1 VSNQKSNCAVIH
13 FGSHLYL
20 NHPVRRF
27 EQNAVANNCYDEYDL
42 ILNNKAKNNM
52 AQAPVAP
59 VVLVILDGWGYRPD
73 IHGNA
78 IAQAQTPN
86 IDSLWAAYPHTLI
99 DTSGR
104 AVGLPDGQMGNS
116 EVGHLNIGAGR
127 IVPQELVRI
136 SDAVKDKSILNN
148 PALVKVCVD
157 VQQRQS
163 KLHILGLCSD
173 GGVHSHLDHLI
184 GLLELAR
191 DRNITEVCLHV
202 ITDGRD
208 TDPRDGLQ
216 AVAKIEAAIATIG
229 VGKIVTVS
237 GRYHA
242 LDRDNRWDRVKLAY
256 DVMTQAGE
264 GSGESAT
271 ALLTNSYAA
280 DKTDE
285 FIDPTRIAPGAIEP
299 GDGVIFFNFR
309 PDRARQLTS
318 ALVNAHFTGFIRSQ
332 ITPLTVATFTQY
344 DSTLP
349 VLVAFEPQQLQ
360 NLLGEVISERGF
372 KQFRV
377 AETEKYAHVTYFFN
391 GGREEPLPGE
401 DRELIPSPQ
410 VSTYDRTPA
419 MSAALVTETV
429 LAAIA
434 KQIYTLIVVNYANP
448 DMVGHTGKM
457 APTIQAIE
465 TVDACLGKLLEGVGK
480 VGGTT
485 LITADHGNA
494 EYMCDENDNPWT
506 AHTTSQVPLILVEGE
521 RRQLQGHGTDVTL
534 RDDGKLADLAPT
546 ILEILQ
552 IPQPID
558 MTGKSMV
565 VPALV
570 EFQQTRSP
578 MRVGV

>member
-1 VSNQKSNCAVIH
+1 
-13 FGSHLYL
+13 
-20 NHPVRRF
+20 
-27 EQNAVANNCYDEYDL
+27 
-42 ILNNKAKNNM
+42 M

-73 IHGNA
+73 IQGNA
-78 IAQAQTPN
+78 IAQAKTPN
-86 IDSLWAAYPHTLI
+86 IDSLWTVYPHTLI

-136 SDAVKDKSILNN
+136 SDAVSDGSIVENS
-148 PALVKVCVD
+148 ALVQVCEA
-157 VQQRQS
+157 VQQRHS
-163 KLHILGLCSD
+163 KLHIMGLCSD
-173 GGVHSHLDHLI
+173 GGVHSHVDHLV
-184 GLLELAR
+184 GLLKLAKAQH
-191 DRNITEVCLHV
+191 ISEVCIHA

-208 TDPRDGLQ
+208 TDPRDGLL
-216 AVAKIEAAIATIG
+216 AIEKIEAAISEIG
-229 VGKIVTVS
+229 VGRIVTVS
-237 GRYHA
+237 GRYYA

-256 DVMTQAGE
+256 DVMTQAGD
-264 GSGESAT
+264 GTGAT
-271 ALLTNSYAA
+271 ATAVLNASYAD

-285 FIDPTRIAPGAIEP
+285 FINPTRIAPGAIEA

-318 ALVNAHFTGFIRSQ
+318 AFVNPNFTGFLRPQ
-332 ITPLTVATFTQY
+332 IPDLTFATFTQY
-344 DSTLP
+344 DPSLP
-349 VLVAFEPQQLQ
+349 VLVAFAPQQLH
-360 NLLGEVISERGF
+360 NLLGEVIADRGL

-391 GGREEPLPGE
+391 GGREEPLAGE

-410 VSTYDRTPA
+410 VSTYDRSPA
-419 MSAALVTETV
+419 MSAAAVTNTV

-434 KQIYTLIVVNYANP
+434 KQTYAFIVVNYANP

-465 TVDACLGKLLEGVGK
+465 TVDTCLGNLLEGVGK

-485 LITADHGNA
+485 IITADHGNA
-494 EYMCDENDNPWT
+494 EYMCDEAGNPWT

-521 RRQLQGHGTDVTL
+521 RRQLPGHGTDVTL
-534 RDDGKLADLAPT
+534 REDGKLADLAPT

-552 IPQPID
+552 IPQPVE
-558 MTGKSMV
+558 MTGKSMI
-565 VPALV
+565 VPTLL
-570 EFQQTRSP
+570 EIQQARSP